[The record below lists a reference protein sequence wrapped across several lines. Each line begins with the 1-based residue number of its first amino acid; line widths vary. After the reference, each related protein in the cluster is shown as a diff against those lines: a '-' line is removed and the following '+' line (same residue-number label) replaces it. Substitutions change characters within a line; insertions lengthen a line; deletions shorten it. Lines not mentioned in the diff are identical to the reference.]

1 MASRILGEEQETGVP
16 LRSVNSGLV
25 CPYSPSPKPR
35 AIVISVTTMTT
46 ARAHRN
52 RLIAAVSIVR
62 YRTINVTSL
71 LEQPSGTY
79 SNLVQSGSMTSI
91 DTVDRSELLQQ
102 VKVTGIETDDPG
114 ELRPITGLVLNYVTP
129 DFHASEQERPPYEW
143 VTVLF
148 PGAND
153 ILERI
158 DTVLPYISRSRSVG
172 QPNVVLYEHAM

>member
-79 SNLVQSGSMTSI
+79 SNLAQSGSMTSI
-91 DTVDRSELLQQ
+91 DTVDRSTAHFSPFASFPNSFGCPRLIHSSFHDFAMRGNNQ
-102 VKVTGIETDDPG
+102 
-114 ELRPITGLVLNYVTP
+114 PI
-129 DFHASEQERPPYEW
+129 
-143 VTVLF
+143 
-148 PGAND
+148 
-153 ILERI
+153 IL
-158 DTVLPYISRSRSVG
+158 S
-172 QPNVVLYEHAM
+172 